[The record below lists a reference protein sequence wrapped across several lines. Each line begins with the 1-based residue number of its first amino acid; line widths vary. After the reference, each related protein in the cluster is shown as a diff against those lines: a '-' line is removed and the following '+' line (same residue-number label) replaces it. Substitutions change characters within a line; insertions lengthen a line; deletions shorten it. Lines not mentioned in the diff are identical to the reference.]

1 MPSPSPT
8 RDWSWLRPWP
18 LLIAA
23 VIAFVVGAQLL
34 GSNDARQ
41 LAGSALIV
49 VGAVCVGAWIVMLA
63 AHDYPGFDHDVGPPG
78 AAQSAAG
85 RVDPDADQG
94 EAPPI
99 PGRPPNDSH
108 PHDDEGAT

>member
-63 AHDYPGFDHDVGPPG
+63 AHDYPGYDQAHDVGPPG
-78 AAQSAAG
+78 AVESAERA
-85 RVDPDADQG
+85 DP
-94 EAPPI
+94 PPE
-99 PGRPPNDSH
+99 PPH
-108 PHDDEGAT
+108 PSEE